1 MILRFF
7 GAYQTWL
14 FFSVLCPKF
23 PILPKNHD
31 LEQQAANLLSETG
44 PFKDDYQT
52 MLLTAQTKHTG
63 MVEEIL

>member
-1 MILRFF
+1 MKH
-7 GAYQTWL
+7 GS
-14 FFSVLCPKF
+14 FSVLCPKF

-31 LEQQAANLLSETG
+31 LEQQAANLLSETD

-63 MVEEIL
+63 VVEEIL